1 MAGVLSRVAPGLD
14 EVSATLAEVIYL
26 LRVHPDTCF
35 EYVSP
40 SVESMVGYTPQ
51 EHYDDP
57 SLGWRLLDPRDV
69 DVLTR
74 AAAAP
79 IGELT
84 QFAVRWIAKDGRTVW
99 TEHRCRSQRRDDG
112 SVVIFGAARDA
123 TDQHTAAGDLAGAQA
138 RHRLLAEHAE
148 EVTARLALAEA
159 VRQLRAALEAML
171 DPLVVLEP
179 VRDESGRIVDFI
191 YVDANAAALRHNRA
205 TREQL
210 IGAHLRDVLP
220 GHEAAGLVARYAQ
233 VLDVGEPMLL
243 QAVPYADEMQDG
255 ETRLF
260 DLSAVKAGDRL
271 VLSFRDVTERVRSEQ
286 ALAASEALFRT
297 IMQSAAIGMAVID
310 VAGTITLSNP
320 AFCALVQR
328 EESWLLTHRIFEVV
342 APADKQV
349 VKDSAALLAQT
360 EQTSRV
366 AEVRLI
372 RADGSIA
379 RTRVTALML
388 RGIGDDT
395 AKYLVQVE
403 DFTAEWEASEQLAFH
418 AFYDTLTGLRNRAW
432 LIDALDQE
440 LEGPRISSKVAVFF
454 VDVDNFKLINE
465 SLGHA
470 AGDVLL
476 CAVADRISGVL
487 APSAQVGRFAGDEF
501 VAVVPDRRDL
511 IEVEQVAARIS
522 AAIAAELEVAGHSIV
537 PTASIGIAVARPD
550 DTAASLLRDA
560 NTALFRAKAAGRARW
575 HFFDEEM
582 HAQSVTRL
590 TLEAE
595 LREGLTRREFVAHYQ
610 PLVDLAREFEVVGYE
625 ALVRWQHPTRGLLP
639 PGAFLDVAED
649 SGLIVGIGHQMLEQ
663 VCALLAE
670 RPDLPGP
677 ISVNVSAV
685 QLRSRDWIEDF
696 TGVVQ
701 AHGVDP
707 RRLVVEVT
715 ETAVLSAVE
724 AANEDLAS
732 LRDIGVGVHV
742 DDFGTGFSSISLLRD
757 LPVTGLK
764 LDRSFVNDL
773 TDADSPANALAAGL
787 AGLVSGLNL
796 IGIAEGI
803 ETEDQAATLL
813 AQGWQVG
820 QGYFFGKPGPMPGEG

>member
-1 MAGVLSRVAPGLD
+1 MARVLNRLAPGLD
-14 EVSATLAEVIYL
+14 DVTESLAVVVYV

-40 SVESMVGYTPQ
+40 SVEGLVGYTPR

-57 SLGWRLLDPRDV
+57 SLGWRILDPRDV

-74 AAAAP
+74 AVAAP
-79 IGELT
+79 TGELT

-99 TEHRCRSQRRDDG
+99 TDHRCRSQRRDDG
-112 SVVIFGAARDA
+112 SIVILGAARDV
-123 TDQHTAAGDLAGAQA
+123 TNQHTSADRLADGQERRRPLAG
-138 RHRLLAEHAE
+138 HTG
-148 EVTARLALAEA
+148 EVTAQLALADTT
-159 VRQLRAALEAML
+159 RQLRATLEAML
-171 DPLVVLEP
+171 DPMVVLEP
-179 VRDESGRIVDFI
+179 QRDDFGRIVDFTF
-191 YVDANAAALRHNRA
+191 VDANPAALRHNRA

-210 IGAHLRDVLP
+210 IGSHLLDVLP
-220 GHEAAGLVARYAQ
+220 GHKAAGLVARYAQ
-233 VLDVGEPMLL
+233 VLDDGEPMLL
-243 QAVPYADEMQDG
+243 EGVPYADEMQGG

-271 VLSFRDVTERVRSEQ
+271 SLTFRDVTERVRSAA

-297 IMQSAAIGMAVID
+297 IMHSAAIGMAVID
-310 VAGTITLSNP
+310 VAGAILVSNP
-320 AFCALVQR
+320 AFCSLVQR
-328 EESWLLTHRIFEVV
+328 EESWLLTHRIFDVV
-342 APADKQV
+342 APADRDAV
-349 VKDSAALLAQT
+349 AHSAVLLAQT
-360 EQTSRV
+360 DATSRV
-366 AEVRLI
+366 DDVRLT

-379 RTRVTALML
+379 RTRVTALLL
-388 RGIGDDT
+388 RGIGDDV

-403 DFTAEWEASEQLAFH
+403 DFTAEREASEQLAFH

-432 LIDALDQE
+432 LIDALDEE
-440 LEGPRISSKVAVFF
+440 LEAAVGSSNVAVFF
-454 VDVDNFKLINE
+454 VDLDNFKLINE
-465 SLGHA
+465 SLGHGV
-470 AGDVLL
+470 GDILL

-487 APSAQVGRFAGDEF
+487 TAPAQVGRFAGDEF
-501 VAVVPDRRDL
+501 VAVVPNTRD
-511 IEVEQVAARIS
+511 INEVEQVAARIS
-522 AAIAAELEVAGHSIV
+522 GAIATALDLAGHTIV
-537 PTASIGIAVARPD
+537 PTASIGIAVARPA
-550 DTAASLLRDA
+550 DTAAGLLRDA

-575 HFFDEEM
+575 HFFDEQM
-582 HAQSVTRL
+582 HAQSMTRL
-590 TLEAE
+590 TLESE
-595 LREGLTRREFVAHYQ
+595 LREGLTRGEFVAYYQ
-610 PLVDLAREFEVVGYE
+610 PLVDLARDFEVVGYE
-625 ALVRWQHPTRGLLP
+625 ALVRWQHPIRGLLA

-649 SGLIVGIGHQMLEQ
+649 SGLIVGIGHQMLDQ
-663 VCALLAE
+663 VCALLAA

-696 TGVVQ
+696 TGVLR
-701 AHGVDP
+701 AHDIDP

-724 AANEDLAS
+724 DANKDLAI
-732 LRDIGVGVHV
+732 LRDMGVGVHV

-796 IGIAEGI
+796 VGIAEGV
-803 ETEDQAATLL
+803 ETEDQAATLV
-813 AQGWQVG
+813 AQGWHLG
-820 QGYFFGKPGPMPGEG
+820 QGYLFGKPGPMPKPG